1 MSSKIVLSV
10 ADLRSEVSAVDL
22 RAGVS
27 VPDVKSVIAATLLSA
42 EFVLDASSNHQW
54 LEDQFAFS
62 DVVAFGVSKNPSD
75 SVTLDDAITQIAF
88 GLGKS
93 DTVTMSESISVL
105 LEVLRAFSDSVS
117 FTDAPVNAVSI
128 APTDQ
133 YQLTEADAKSVSLG
147 KSDSY
152 ALNDADVFDLGKGV
166 ADQISLSESLSRTV
180 SFNRAFTDAF
190 SLDDA
195 ATVNALIKDSA
206 NTKTNVFGFADDQAL
221 GFDKTASDSFS
232 FSDAIDSFVVGKGIT
247 DTVSMT
253 ENFSFALFSNAA
265 MNAATLNSAPFNQ

>member
-10 ADLRSEVSAVDL
+10 ADLRADT
-22 RAGVS
+22 S
-27 VPDVKSVIAATLLSA
+27 VTDVKSVIAATLLSA
-42 EFVLDASSNHQW
+42 DFVLDPDTKHQW
-54 LEDQFAFS
+54 FDDSFAFVDAPS
-62 DVVAFGVSKNPSD
+62 LGLGKNPD
-75 SVTLDDAITQIAF
+75 DAVTVDDAISQIAF

-93 DTVTMSESISVL
+93 DTVTMSESISIL
-105 LEVLRAFSDSVS
+105 LELLRAFSDSVS
-117 FTDAPVNAVSI
+117 FTDSPVNAVSI

-133 YQLTEADAKSVSLG
+133 YQLTEADAKGVSLE

-152 ALNDADVFDLGKGV
+152 VLNDGDVFDFGKRV

-221 GFDKTASDSFS
+221 GFGKTASDSFS